1 MDEIEIFGGTVFQ
14 FEHNVTKAAH
24 DDDGEQDSR
33 IELMINFAGPF
44 LRHQLC
50 YKNFACS
57 ILNPV
62 FYVKYIITR
71 YN

>member
-24 DDDGEQDSR
+24 DDGEQDSG

-44 LRHQLC
+44 F
-50 YKNFACS
+50 KTS
-57 ILNPV
+57 IML
-62 FYVKYIITR
+62 
-71 YN
+71 

>member
-44 LRHQLC
+44 F
-50 YKNFACS
+50 KTS
-57 ILNPV
+57 IML
-62 FYVKYIITR
+62 
-71 YN
+71 